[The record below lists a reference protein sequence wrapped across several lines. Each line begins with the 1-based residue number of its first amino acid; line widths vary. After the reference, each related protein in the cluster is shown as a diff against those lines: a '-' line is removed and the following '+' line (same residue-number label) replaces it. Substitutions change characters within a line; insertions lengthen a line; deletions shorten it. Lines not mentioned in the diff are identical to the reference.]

1 MTKSVTLFV
10 RVNPQLAARLDAIV
24 AASIGDRSDHIRAAI
39 SEYITRHEPAPQ
51 APAPAPQHPVS

>member
-51 APAPAPQHPVS
+51 APAPDAAAS

>member
-10 RVNPQLAARLDAIV
+10 RVNPQLAARLDAVV

-39 SEYITRHEPAPQ
+39 SEYITRHEPALQ
-51 APAPAPQHPVS
+51 APAPAPKHPAS